1 MSGMP
6 AEQPRPA
13 DAQLVRAIGA
23 PGLTA
28 NIVNST
34 IGAGIFALP
43 AAVAAQLGGAS
54 PVAYVFCAVAMVL
67 FVSSFAMA
75 GSRVSLTGGLYA
87 YVEVAFGRYLGFLA
101 GVLYFLTAI
110 LAISGVIDLIAGSVG
125 GLVPSLATPIG
136 RFAVIFLI
144 LGFLTFINIRGV
156 RFGARAVET
165 ITLIKLA
172 PLLIFIVAGLFFIR
186 SEALAWPG
194 WPSGETLGRSV
205 LQLLFAFVGVEVALV
220 PSGEVKN
227 PARTVP
233 RAIFIALGI
242 TTLLY
247 IAIQFVAQGV
257 LGSELAT
264 AGNSA
269 LATAASQFLGN
280 TGRLLM
286 LIGLAVSAFG
296 WTTSDI
302 LSSPRILFALG
313 RDGFIPKWFARVHPR
328 FHTPDVAIATYATI
342 AFALSYNST
351 FQELAVLSNMAVLLL
366 YIMCCLAAV
375 VLRRRDVR
383 CDDAVPFDFP
393 GGGVIPIAA
402 VLVIIWIL
410 AHATR
415 QEFAITGAALA
426 VATGLYFLRELLNR
440 GRG

>member
-1 MSGMP
+1 MFGMP
-6 AEQPRPA
+6 AEEPRPA
-13 DAQLVRAIGA
+13 DSQLVRAIGG

-54 PVAYVFCAVAMVL
+54 VVAYVFCALAMVL

-125 GLVPSLATPIG
+125 GLVPPLATPIG
-136 RFAVIFLI
+136 RFLVILC
-144 LGFLTFINIRGV
+144 LLAFLTFINIRGV

-165 ITLIKLA
+165 VTLVKLA
-172 PLLIFIVAGLFFIR
+172 PLLVFIVAGLFFIR
-186 SEALAWPG
+186 PEALAWPG
-194 WPSGETLGRSV
+194 WPAGDTLGRSV

-257 LGSELAT
+257 LGNELAT
-264 AGNSA
+264 AGNGA
-269 LATAASQFLGN
+269 LATAASRFLGN
-280 TGRLLM
+280 AGRLMM

-313 RDGFIPKWFARVHPR
+313 RDGFIPKWFARVHPQ
-328 FHTPDVAIATYATI
+328 FHTPHIAIATYATI

-351 FQELAVLSNMAVLLL
+351 FQQLAVLSNMAVLLL

-375 VLRRRDVR
+375 VLKKRDVR
-383 CDDAVPFDFP
+383 CDGAAPFDFP
-393 GGGVIPIAA
+393 GGGIIPVAA
-402 VLVIIWIL
+402 ILVIVWIL

-415 QEFAITGAALA
+415 EEFAITGAALV
-426 VATGLYFLRELLNR
+426 VATGLYFVRALLDR
-440 GRG
+440 RRA

>member
-1 MSGMP
+1 MP
-6 AEQPRPA
+6 AEPPRNS
-13 DAQLVRAIGA
+13 DAQLVRAIGG

-54 PVAYVFCAVAMVL
+54 PVAYVFCALAMAL

-125 GLVPSLATPIG
+125 GLLPPLATPIG
-136 RFAVIFLI
+136 RFLVILFI

-156 RFGARAVET
+156 RFGTRAVET

-186 SEALAWPG
+186 PEALAWPG
-194 WPSGETLGRSV
+194 WPAGDTLGRSV

-264 AGNSA
+264 AGNAA
-269 LATAASQFLGN
+269 LATAAGKFLGN
-280 TGRLLM
+280 AGRMLM

-328 FHTPDVAIATYATI
+328 FRTPDVAIITYAAI

-351 FQELAVLSNMAVLLL
+351 FQQLAVLSNMAVLLL
-366 YIMCCLAAV
+366 YIMCCLAAL

-383 CDDAVPFDFP
+383 SDGAVPFDFP

-402 VLVIIWIL
+402 VLVIVWIL

-415 QEFAITGAALA
+415 QEFVITGAALV
-426 VATGLYFLRELLNR
+426 VATGLYFLRELL
-440 GRG
+440 GRRRA